1 MFRAAQVTLKMFN
14 VKRLITIWLADLY
27 TAICISR
34 EIGYSPTPDQE
45 PDV

>member
-1 MFRAAQVTLKMFN
+1 MFREARVTLKTLN
-14 VKRLITIWLADLY
+14 VKRSITIWLAESF
-27 TAICISR
+27 TAIYISR